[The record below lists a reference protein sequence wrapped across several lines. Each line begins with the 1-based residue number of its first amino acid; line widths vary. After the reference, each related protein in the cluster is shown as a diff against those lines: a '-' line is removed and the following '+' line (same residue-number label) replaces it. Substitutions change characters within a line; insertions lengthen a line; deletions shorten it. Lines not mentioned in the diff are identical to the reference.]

1 MVLGL
6 EVEDDL
12 VSGVSK
18 LDKLMSTVASSER
31 ERLVRTIASG
41 VKTVSPFL
49 SPTVMSYTVAETEEA
64 NARAA
69 TPRETG
75 KNISTRG
82 RWGSRT

>member
-18 LDKLMSTVASSER
+18 LEKLISTVASSER

-41 VKTVSPFL
+41 LKTVFPL
-49 SPTVMSYTVAETEEA
+49 ASPTWTSWMAADAPEA
-64 NARAA
+64 KRRP
-69 TPRETG
+69 TREKEVG

-82 RWGSRT
+82 IL

>member
-18 LDKLMSTVASSER
+18 LDKIMSTVAGSER

-41 VKTVSPFL
+41 LKTVFPL
-49 SPTVMSYTVAETEEA
+49 ASPT
-64 NARAA
+64 
-69 TPRETG
+69 
-75 KNISTRG
+75 
-82 RWGSRT
+82 